1 MTLKDKLFC
10 LVLTA
15 VYAVIAL
22 LNLGSLQAPET
33 EWKAVTGDSAVI
45 TFSGA
50 APAIGEI
57 RVFGGLYEGEF
68 KLESPDG
75 SYSVTFEQENGDMY
89 RWESVGKPN
98 MVIFSLT
105 LTVTS

>member
-1 MTLKDKLFC
+1 MEANKSKDSQVGRNSGGTKTRHAKILPEPTDNKLRMTLKDKLFC

-57 RVFGGLYEGEF
+57 RVFGGLYEGE
-68 KLESPDG
+68 
-75 SYSVTFEQENGDMY
+75 
-89 RWESVGKPN
+89 
-98 MVIFSLT
+98 
-105 LTVTS
+105 